1 MKNDQG
7 SFFQLD
13 PIHGRGA
20 LLAHA
25 ENLDLIDEVAWSLS
39 PDGRNV
45 AYLVEHI
52 VFELWSSRARFW
64 ERAFPWPNSM
74 FLKNP
79 PDAVQFP
86 IFAQYATRSFR

>member
-1 MKNDQG
+1 MKTDQG

-45 AYLVEHI
+45 AYLLEHNGNQI
-52 VFELWSSRARFW
+52 RILSMEGRSS
-64 ERAFPWPNSM
+64 ERSSSIGA
-74 FLKNP
+74 L
-79 PDAVQFP
+79 
-86 IFAQYATRSFR
+86 FAQYATRSFR